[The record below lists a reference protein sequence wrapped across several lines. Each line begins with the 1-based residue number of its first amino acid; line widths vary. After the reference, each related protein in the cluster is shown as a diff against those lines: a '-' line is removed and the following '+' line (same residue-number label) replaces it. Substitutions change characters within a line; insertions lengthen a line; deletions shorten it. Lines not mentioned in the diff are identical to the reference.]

1 MCTERTKCTFIAI
14 GQFVMLQK
22 REKIP
27 NWFKLEIFGNDRYL
41 MTSHRERW
49 QKEMKKKHCSDHTVF
64 FPSGYFMSSIKYP
77 NEFYVSVCVSL
88 VRYAIIS
95 KLINVHTNFCAS
107 VKDFRMP
114 DRKKRQ
120 ANKETTKTKIRKSKP
135 KQNWI
140 HKIKGKT
147 ARRDLHIQTFNAF
160 KIGVARNFLAVEWQL
175 TITLIRKCQKSNH
188 ALKLNQIRKTQS
200 TLNIFCCET
209 KTRNDK
215 TKNS

>member
-14 GQFVMLQK
+14 GQFAMLQK

-64 FPSGYFMSSIKYP
+64 FPSGYFMCSIKYP

-95 KLINVHTNFCAS
+95 QLINVHTNFCAS
-107 VKDFRMP
+107 VKDFRMN
-114 DRKKRQ
+114 DREKTSSKQRNNQ
-120 ANKETTKTKIRKSKP
+120 NEDPKIKTKTK
-135 KQNWI
+135 
-140 HKIKGKT
+140 
-147 ARRDLHIQTFNAF
+147 
-160 KIGVARNFLAVEWQL
+160 
-175 TITLIRKCQKSNH
+175 
-188 ALKLNQIRKTQS
+188 LNS
-200 TLNIFCCET
+200 
-209 KTRNDK
+209 
-215 TKNS
+215 